1 MRSHRKTLCL
11 LMSVCFIAA
20 ISTIAFAQDG
30 SSTGKCSFQTLNI
43 PAPANNLPVPRA
55 LNDVGGIVGQYLA
68 SDFRSHGF
76 LLYQGKLTTF
86 MFPGSTDTEPRD
98 MNTTGTIV
106 GDYIAN
112 NSGHAFMVHSGGF
125 KQITIPGFP
134 NAVVT
139 ANGVNDN
146 GDVVGQ
152 FNPNPPNAAMGYLL
166 HNGKLTVLSFPG
178 AAGGTNPTSI
188 NNQGV
193 IVGTYFLSSEDT
205 AHGFMWKAGVFSNLN
220 PPDSGGHSQPTKI
233 SNAGDVVG
241 TYVSTADGLQH
252 GFSFDQGRYTKIDVP
267 GLHSTGLDGVNKF
280 DNVIAEAIQGTKTT
294 LFKGFCSAVF

>member
-1 MRSHRKTLCL
+1 MKRPMKTLCL
-11 LMSVCFIAA
+11 LMSACFIAA
-20 ISTIAFAQDG
+20 TSTITFAQDG

-43 PAPANNLPVPRA
+43 PAPANNLPVARA

-98 MNTTGTIV
+98 VNTTGTIV
-106 GDYIAN
+106 GDYIQGG
-112 NSGHAFMVHSGGF
+112 SGHAFMVHSGGF

-152 FNPNPPNAAMGYLL
+152 FNSNGTASGYLL
-166 HNGKLTVLSFPG
+166 RSGKLTTLSFPG

-193 IVGTYFLSSEDT
+193 IVGTYFLSSEDP

-220 PPDSGGHSQPTKI
+220 PPDGGGHSQPTKI

-267 GLHSTGLDGVNKF
+267 GLQSTGIDAVNKF
-280 DNVIAEAIQGTKTT
+280 DNVIAEAIQGTKTL

>member
-1 MRSHRKTLCL
+1 
-11 LMSVCFIAA
+11 
-20 ISTIAFAQDG
+20 
-30 SSTGKCSFQTLNI
+30 
-43 PAPANNLPVPRA
+43 
-55 LNDVGGIVGQYLA
+55 
-68 SDFRSHGF
+68 
-76 LLYQGKLTTF
+76 
-86 MFPGSTDTEPRD
+86 
-98 MNTTGTIV
+98 
-106 GDYIAN
+106 
-112 NSGHAFMVHSGGF
+112 MVHSGVF

-152 FNPNPPNAAMGYLL
+152 FNSNGTASGYLL
-166 HNGKLTVLSFPG
+166 RSGKLTTLSFPG

-220 PPDSGGHSQPTKI
+220 RPDGDGHSQPTKI

-241 TYVSTADGLQH
+241 TYVSTADSLQH

-267 GLHSTGLDGVNKF
+267 CLQSTGIDP
-280 DNVIAEAIQGTKTT
+280 
-294 LFKGFCSAVF
+294 